1 MRDVTLLRA
10 MTDSTENLICELQ
23 KLVVETLD
31 LEDISPEEIGADTPL
46 FSDNGLGS
54 DSIDAMELGVALKR
68 RYKITITAET
78 ENVDQ
83 HFSTL
88 ASLAAFIR
96 SQAN

>member
-23 KLVVETLD
+23 KLVVETLA

-46 FSDNGLGS
+46 FSDNGLGL

-78 ENVDQ
+78 KNVDH

-88 ASLAAFIR
+88 TSLAAFIR
-96 SQAN
+96 SQTN

>member
-1 MRDVTLLRA
+1 MHDVTLLRA

-23 KLVVETLD
+23 KFVVEALD

-46 FSDNGLGS
+46 FSDNGLGL

-68 RYKITITAET
+68 RYKITINAET

-83 HFSTL
+83 HFATL

-96 SQAN
+96 SQTN

>member
-1 MRDVTLLRA
+1 
-10 MTDSTENLICELQ
+10 MTDSTEKLICELRE
-23 KLVVETLD
+23 LVIEALD
-31 LEDISPEEIGADTPL
+31 LEDISPENIGADTPL
-46 FSDNGLGS
+46 FSDTGLGL

-68 RYKITITAET
+68 RYKITINADT

-83 HFSTL
+83 HFATL

>member
-1 MRDVTLLRA
+1 
-10 MTDSTENLICELQ
+10 MTNSTEQLICELRE
-23 KLVVETLD
+23 LVVEALD
-31 LEDISPEEIGADTPL
+31 LEDIAPEDIGADTPL
-46 FSDNGLGS
+46 FSDTGLGL

-68 RYKITITAET
+68 RYKITINAET

-83 HFSTL
+83 HFATL